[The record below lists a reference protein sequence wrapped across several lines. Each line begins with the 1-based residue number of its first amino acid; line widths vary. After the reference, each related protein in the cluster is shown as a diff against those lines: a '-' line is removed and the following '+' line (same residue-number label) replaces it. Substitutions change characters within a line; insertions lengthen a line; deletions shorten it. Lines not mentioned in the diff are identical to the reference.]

1 MRRRG
6 ESPTLAIL
14 FSFSGYAH
22 QAVHSPLPRERIKVR
37 AHFVSSRGLGQL
49 SGGIFLRT
57 LLDRTDIGDGP
68 DLDHGA
74 IFKARTLFG
83 DVDRLVLIRDLKIAV
98 TADCFFRFREGTVGN
113 SAPLFARTDF
123 PFLFQRVAA
132 ATPSLFLPSFEPG

>member
-1 MRRRG
+1 MPAKRRKAKRCRAALATAVQKCGDG

-37 AHFVSSRGLGQL
+37 AQFVSSRGLGQL

-68 DLDHGA
+68 DLDHG
-74 IFKARTLFG
+74 RSEEHTSELQSHH
-83 DVDRLVLIRDLKIAV
+83 D
-98 TADCFFRFREGTVGN
+98 
-113 SAPLFARTDF
+113 
-123 PFLFQRVAA
+123 
-132 ATPSLFLPSFEPG
+132 